1 MIFFTVSIS
10 FVLKAEFSL
19 VIWINISDIDLIWNS
34 IQLELANLSTTL
46 VMGPYIASVEI
57 HTVIKV
63 NMPFFFV
70 KEWFLR
76 QQHV

>member
-1 MIFFTVSIS
+1 MVLVAILPKNNTKINNEWYFFTVSIS

-19 VIWINISDIDLIWNS
+19 VIWINIDLIWNS

-57 HTVIKV
+57 NTHC
-63 NMPFFFV
+63 N
-70 KEWFLR
+70 
-76 QQHV
+76 

>member
-1 MIFFTVSIS
+1 MNDIFTVSIS

-19 VIWINISDIDLIWNS
+19 VIWINIDLIWNS

-57 HTVIKV
+57 NTHC
-63 NMPFFFV
+63 N
-70 KEWFLR
+70 
-76 QQHV
+76 

>member
-1 MIFFTVSIS
+1 MVLVAILPKNNTRINNEWYFFLTMSIS
-10 FVLKAEFSL
+10 FVLKAKFSL

-57 HTVIKV
+57 NTHC
-63 NMPFFFV
+63 N
-70 KEWFLR
+70 
-76 QQHV
+76 

>member
-1 MIFFTVSIS
+1 MNDIFLTMSIS
-10 FVLKAEFSL
+10 FVLKAKFSL

-57 HTVIKV
+57 NTHC
-63 NMPFFFV
+63 N
-70 KEWFLR
+70 
-76 QQHV
+76 